1 METIFQNCKIKDQA
15 PPQEGFCIFAFK
27 WYLKVMKE
35 KKFEFEYEVYEDI
48 SELTEQD
55 AWLLREAMS
64 MTEQAYAP
72 YSNFH
77 VGAVAILENG
87 EIVAGTNQENA
98 SYPVGI
104 CAERVLL
111 GSVATLHPNIPV
123 KSIAISYSSDE
134 VKSDH
139 PISPCGMCRQALL
152 EYETRLKKPIRL
164 ILGGMEGK
172 VYIIKTATQ
181 LLPFAFTSSELI

>member
-1 METIFQNCKIKDQA
+1 
-15 PPQEGFCIFAFK
+15 
-27 WYLKVMKE
+27 MKE

-48 SELTEQD
+48 SQLTEQD
-55 AWLLREAMS
+55 AWLLREAKAA
-64 MTEQAYAP
+64 TKQAYAP

-77 VGAVAILENG
+77 VGAVAMMENG
-87 EIVAGTNQENA
+87 QVVSGTNQENA

-111 GSVATLHPNIPV
+111 GSVATLQPNVPI
-123 KSIAISYSSDE
+123 KSIAISYNSEDG
-134 VKSDH
+134 KSDH
-139 PISPCGMCRQALL
+139 PISPCGMCRQSLL

-172 VYIIKTATQ
+172 VYIIKTASL
-181 LLPFAFTSSELI
+181 LLPFAFTGDELI